1 MSTNESDFFA
11 PALSPAQ
18 WELLQELRRNS
29 ARAVMF
35 HQKISEKLGLNA
47 TDHKCLDFLN
57 QEGPATAG
65 RLAELTG
72 LTTGAVTS
80 VIDRLEQAGYVVRD
94 KDPNDR
100 RRVLVKPVEGGAQHI
115 SPFFQSVFQATVQ
128 LLSAYSEQEIRL
140 ILDFIKRSNELTLA
154 EMAKLDQQH
163 EG

>member
-1 MSTNESDFFA
+1 MSTNESGFFA
-11 PALSPAQ
+11 PDLSPAH

-57 QEGPATAG
+57 QEGSATAG

-115 SPFFQSVFQATVQ
+115 SPLFQSVFQATVQ
-128 LLSAYSEQEIRL
+128 LLSAYSEQEIHL
-140 ILDFIKRSNELTLA
+140 ILDFIKRSNELTLN
-154 EMAKLDQQH
+154 EMAILEQQH
-163 EG
+163 DS